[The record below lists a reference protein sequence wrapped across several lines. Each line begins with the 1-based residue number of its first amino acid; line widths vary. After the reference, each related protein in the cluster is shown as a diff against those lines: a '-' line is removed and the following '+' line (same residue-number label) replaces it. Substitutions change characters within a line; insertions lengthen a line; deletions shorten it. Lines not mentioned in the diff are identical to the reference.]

1 MVEIY
6 KKIKVLSTEKNEL
19 EILHN
24 PESIT
29 GCTISDRHRLLYFV
43 SAPAE
48 VVFVDFMPQ
57 QPAKEELVFIPT
69 HQLLYCPKKAG
80 ECYCIHIPESCLSEL
95 QRIYLLRLTYQ
106 KNKTL
111 RPEDMDPAHFD
122 LDKLFNSLFRCDPLF
137 LRSLPSLQYVS
148 KALVLIDVLKNT
160 NIDFELNINSLAG
173 SIHVSEKTLYRIT
186 KSVFNLSPSGILN
199 YYIQLK
205 IIFRIIIQK
214 LHTFFDI
221 ADDLKCKDVSTFSRC
236 VKALYGLTP
245 TEIRNK
251 FYRLQL

>member
-6 KKIKVLSTEKNEL
+6 KKLKVLSTEKNEI
-19 EILHN
+19 EILYN
-24 PESIT
+24 QVSIT
-29 GCTISDRHRLLYFV
+29 GCTISEQHRLLYFV
-43 SAPAE
+43 SEPSA
-48 VVFVDFMPQ
+48 VVFVDFISQ
-57 QPAKEELVFIPT
+57 QPAKGELVFIPS
-69 HQLLYCPKKAG
+69 HQLLYFPQMVG
-80 ECYCIHIPESCLSEL
+80 DYYCIQIPQSCLSEL
-95 QRIYLLRLTYQ
+95 QHVYLLRLTYQ
-106 KNKTL
+106 KNKTIK
-111 RPEDMDPAHFD
+111 PGDMDPVHFD

-137 LRSLPSLQYVS
+137 MRSLPSLQYIS
-148 KALVLIDVLKNT
+148 KAVALMEVLKST
-160 NIDFELNINSLAG
+160 NVDFELNINNLAG

-205 IIFRIIIQK
+205 VIFRIIVQK

-221 ADDLKCKDVSTFSRC
+221 ADDLKCKDVSTFSRY

-251 FYRLQL
+251 FYQLQL

>member
-6 KKIKVLSTEKNEL
+6 KKLKVLSAEKNEI

-24 PESIT
+24 PASVA
-29 GCTISDRHRLLYFV
+29 GCTISGRHRLLYFA

-48 VVFVDFMPQ
+48 LVFVDFIQ
-57 QPAKEELVFIPT
+57 QQVAKNEFLFIPA
-69 HQLLYCPKKAG
+69 HQLLYCPG
-80 ECYCIHIPESCLSEL
+80 MVDDCYCIYIPQSCLSEL
-95 QRIYLLRLTYQ
+95 QHVFLLRITYH

-111 RPEDMDPAHFD
+111 KPSGIDPAHFD
-122 LDKLFNSLFRCDPLF
+122 LDKLFKCLFHTDPLF
-137 LRSLPSLQYVS
+137 LGTLPSLQYVS
-148 KALVLIDVLKNT
+148 KAVALMEVLKSSHV
-160 NIDFELNINSLAG
+160 DFELNINSLAG
-173 SIHVSEKTLYRIT
+173 SVHVSEKTLYRIT

-205 IIFRIIIQK
+205 VIFRIIIQK

-221 ADDLKCKDVSTFSRC
+221 ADDLKCKDVSTFSRYI
-236 VKALYGLTP
+236 KALYGLTP

-251 FYRLQL
+251 FYQLQL